1 MAKQGVLF
9 EENFLDKLAGY
20 RILHCPRTAVI
31 ELVANSWDAGA
42 TKVNVSW
49 PNLGSSRTF
58 SITDNGEGMTEDE
71 FCKRWRTLTYDRV
84 KEQGLYA
91 IFPDNKKRPQR
102 LAFGRNGLG
111 RLAGFCFG
119 NDYIVETK
127 KAGECSVFRVSKGL
141 DQPLEIELIEKK
153 QSKGHGTKIYAEKTL
168 SLHMDANDARREIG
182 MRFLTDPD
190 FRVLV
195 NKVKVGFAH
204 IPESH
209 IIEQVVPV
217 EEIGDI
223 NVIAIDTQQTD
234 KTMQQ
239 HGVAWHVNGRLVGN
253 CTWKTHEG
261 DDLIDGRRIAAK
273 RYTFIVKADVL
284 SDIVSKDWSGFD
296 LESEKFH
303 ITARVAYEYIRMFLC
318 NHSKEDRK
326 EVYKKARTENYEIV
340 KDLPLRSVN
349 IWKRFVAEI
358 QLECPSIKERDV
370 LKLSKVLAHLEE
382 SESKY
387 SLIHRLGELKP
398 NQLDGLDEILSD
410 WTLDMAK
417 VVLDEIQGRLKLL
430 DELKRKVL
438 DEKTDEV
445 AELQPLFK
453 QGLWIF
459 GPEYET
465 IEYTSNE
472 GMTTVIQ
479 KLFGKKIKGTRNRP
493 DFAILPD
500 GTAGL
505 YSLSKYDPKTG
516 SEIGIDKLII
526 VELKKPGITIS
537 ADQKDQCWKYVK
549 ELYKK
554 GLLKPESY
562 VVCFPLGS
570 QIDPLEVEARTE
582 KGEHVI
588 IQPLDYQTIIQRAK
602 SRMLKL
608 YDKVKDAPFLNE
620 DDKNELNEYI
630 KGVDDTEDMTLFDVV
645 ESESIVV

>member
-1 MAKQGVLF
+1 M
-9 EENFLDKLAGY
+9 
-20 RILHCPRTAVI
+20 
-31 ELVANSWDAGA
+31 
-42 TKVNVSW
+42 
-49 PNLGSSRTF
+49 
-58 SITDNGEGMTEDE
+58 
-71 FCKRWRTLTYDRV
+71 
-84 KEQGLYA
+84 
-91 IFPDNKKRPQR
+91 
-102 LAFGRNGLG
+102 
-111 RLAGFCFG
+111 
-119 NDYIVETK
+119 
-127 KAGECSVFRVSKGL
+127 
-141 DQPLEIELIEKK
+141 
-153 QSKGHGTKIYAEKTL
+153 
-168 SLHMDANDARREIG
+168 
-182 MRFLTDPD
+182 
-190 FRVLV
+190 
-195 NKVKVGFAH
+195 
-204 IPESH
+204 
-209 IIEQVVPV
+209 
-217 EEIGDI
+217 
-223 NVIAIDTQQTD
+223 
-234 KTMQQ
+234 
-239 HGVAWHVNGRLVGN
+239 
-253 CTWKTHEG
+253 
-261 DDLIDGRRIAAK
+261 
-273 RYTFIVKADVL
+273 
-284 SDIVSKDWSGFD
+284 
-296 LESEKFH
+296 
-303 ITARVAYEYIRMFLC
+303 
-318 NHSKEDRK
+318 
-326 EVYKKARTENYEIV
+326 
-340 KDLPLRSVN
+340 
-349 IWKRFVAEI
+349 
-358 QLECPSIKERDV
+358 
-370 LKLSKVLAHLEE
+370 KLSKVLAHLEE

-430 DELKRKVL
+430 DELKRKVQ

-479 KLFGKKIKGTRNRP
+479 KLFGKEIKGTRNRP

-549 ELYKK
+549 ELYRK

-562 VVCFPLGS
+562 VVCFPLGT

-630 KGVDDTEDMTLFDVV
+630 KGVDGTDDMTLFDVV
-645 ESESIVV
+645 ESESNVAWQTTHNK